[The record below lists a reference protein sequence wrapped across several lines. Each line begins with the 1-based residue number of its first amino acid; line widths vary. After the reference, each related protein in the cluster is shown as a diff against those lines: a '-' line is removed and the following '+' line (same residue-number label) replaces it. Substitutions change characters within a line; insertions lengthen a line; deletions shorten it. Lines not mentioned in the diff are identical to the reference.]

1 MNPAPVP
8 PARQAPAPPA
18 PPANTAAGPPPEQ
31 TAATAVP
38 HTQLGVGSVI
48 PSLGVIDGQPEDG
61 HGSFGTVY
69 RIRRD
74 FDGKHVAGKVFR
86 AQRGLYGIQE
96 AECSLRD
103 EMSAL
108 EQLQH
113 PNIVRVMNPVRVDKQ
128 GAWMLVSEWVD
139 GTTLELAT
147 LGIVPMSD
155 EWVFHVGRQLLDAL
169 VYLESVG
176 VVHRDIKPTNVMID
190 SAGVVKLIDF
200 NLTRTAGRE
209 TAIAGTKPYLPP
221 DHLLDGKAVDALVD
235 RFAMGVL
242 LFELLTRKH
251 PYVEYEHAAAPVLP
265 SSVPADPRAFR
276 PDLSWELAAFL
287 TRSVQPREANR
298 FASAAEMRAAW
309 IAATSSSADSGQ
321 RPAPA
326 PTAAEDPNDETAT
339 A

>member
-1 MNPAPVP
+1 
-8 PARQAPAPPA
+8 
-18 PPANTAAGPPPEQ
+18 
-31 TAATAVP
+31 
-38 HTQLGVGSVI
+38 
-48 PSLGVIDGQPEDG
+48 
-61 HGSFGTVY
+61 
-69 RIRRD
+69 
-74 FDGKHVAGKVFR
+74 
-86 AQRGLYGIQE
+86 
-96 AECSLRD
+96 
-103 EMSAL
+103 
-108 EQLQH
+108 
-113 PNIVRVMNPVRVDKQ
+113 
-128 GAWMLVSEWVD
+128 MLVSEWVD

-190 SAGVVKLIDF
+190 SAGAVKLIDF

-209 TAIAGTKPYLPP
+209 TAVAGTKPYLPP
-221 DHLLDGKAVDALVD
+221 DHLLDGNAVDALVD

-265 SSVPADPRAFR
+265 TSVPADPRAFR

-326 PTAAEDPNDETAT
+326 PTAAEDPSDETAT
-339 A
+339 T